1 MAVAEET
8 EKQPLVLELV
18 VKGHVVDEVFGLQ
31 LQSQFYRLLAGWER
45 EEERERLM
53 TVFASM
59 CSPQH
64 AVSTYSS
71 LRKAQ
76 AKCYVNSLWR
86 KMRKREV
93 KGNETAE

>member
-18 VKGHVVDEVFGLQ
+18 VKGHVVDEVFGLH

-45 EEERERLM
+45 KREREID
-53 TVFASM
+53 VSFASM
-59 CSPQH
+59 WPPQH

-76 AKCYVNSLWR
+76 AC
-86 KMRKREV
+86 
-93 KGNETAE
+93 